1 MQLHHQYIG
10 NNHSTNPNSST
21 SSTVEWSSEIVG
33 ILEGR
38 RVKSEAVGTPPLG
51 SQSYAYVPLSGFA
64 PDMTSCVPPR
74 SPRSHYSTNY
84 YVDLQRVCICMGYI
98 YGVCILCIY
107 IVYLSLFYCSC
118 INILILL
125 LL

>member
-51 SQSYAYVPLSGFA
+51 SQSYAYVPLSGFV
-64 PDMTSCVPPR
+64 PDMTS
-74 SPRSHYSTNY
+74 STNY